1 MKFILISN
9 EIMLDMTIQYNYHQK
24 TMNQTEFIED
34 RMKRF
39 YLTCLL
45 FSIMLLVSCTTVTK
59 APGTTENTDELLA
72 QQTLVTFLDNLYKA
86 NYKAAAQSYGGI
98 YDIMIEH
105 NPDIDASDHA
115 ALLKN
120 ACTINGAQCLAVS
133 KVDLDRKISKAEYT
147 FKVQFLNSNG
157 SVFVRGP
164 CCGANETDSPSEYT
178 FIFRV
183 IKNTEGKFLVMDMP
197 PYLP

>member
-1 MKFILISN
+1 MIIK
-9 EIMLDMTIQYNYHQK
+9 YNYHRI
-24 TMNQTEFIED
+24 TMNQNEYFEEK
-34 RMKRF
+34 MKRF
-39 YLTCLL
+39 YMSCLV
-45 FSIMLLVSCTTVTK
+45 FSLLILVSCTIATRS
-59 APGTTENTDELLA
+59 PGIAENTDEQLA
-72 QQTLVTFLDNLYKA
+72 QQTLVAFLDNLYKA
-86 NYKAAAQSYGGI
+86 NYNAAAQSYGGT
-98 YDIMIEH
+98 YEIMIEH
-105 NPDIDASDHA
+105 NPGIDTSDHA

-120 ACTINGAQCLAVS
+120 ACKINGAQCLGVS
-133 KVDLDRKISKAEYT
+133 KVDLDQKISETEYA